1 MPQLWPKQT
10 HYRCPTRVQRSKVV
24 RCEWLG
30 YSGHS
35 QIMRR
40 IDILIGL
47 IGQVLNILLAA
58 VLVRRKQH
66 REFPFF
72 FLYIVSSIFLLLVRL
87 SVISNYRVFFMVS
100 WGAAV
105 IYVVLAL
112 LALHEVFRKVF
123 AAFYEK
129 RWFWLFFPLIVGAIS
144 VLAVIYRLGSP
155 PAQANQV
162 ISLIISLG
170 MAVNLVQALLF
181 VLFFALVWFNGI
193 GWRGYPFGIVMG
205 FAAIAIVAFSVQ
217 WARSEFGTRLNI
229 VSSYA
234 PAVAYILAVIL
245 WLNTFLRPP
254 EPEPQWRLKIT
265 PEQLLDEMRQYSK
278 ILGKLRGRRR

>member
-1 MPQLWPKQT
+1 
-10 HYRCPTRVQRSKVV
+10 
-24 RCEWLG
+24 
-30 YSGHS
+30 
-35 QIMRR
+35 MRKS
-40 IDILIGL
+40 DLLLSLIGL
-47 IGQVLNILLAA
+47 IAAAWLVIVLTQ
-58 VLVRRKQH
+58 RKVFK
-66 REFPFF
+66 EFPFF
-72 FLYIVSSIFLLLVRL
+72 FLYVSFSVAFITLRL
-87 SVISNYRVFFMVS
+87 SVSGTYQLFFWVS
-100 WGAAV
+100 WGTEA
-105 IYVVLAL
+105 IYVLLAL

-123 AAFYEK
+123 ASFYEK
-129 RWFWLFFPLIVGAIS
+129 RWFWLFFPVVVIAIS

-181 VLFFALVWFNGI
+181 VFFFLLVWFNGI
-193 GWRGYPFGIVMG
+193 GWREYPFGIVMG
-205 FAAIAIVAFSVQ
+205 FAAIAIVIFTAE
-217 WARSEFGTRLNI
+217 WARSVFGTKLN
-229 VSSYA
+229 VVWSYA
-234 PAVAYILAVIL
+234 HSVAYILAVIL

>member
-1 MPQLWPKQT
+1 MHKSDLLL
-10 HYRCPTRVQRSKVV
+10 S
-24 RCEWLG
+24 
-30 YSGHS
+30 
-35 QIMRR
+35 
-40 IDILIGL
+40 LIGL
-47 IGQVLNILLAA
+47 IAAAWLVIVLTQ
-58 VLVRRKQH
+58 RKVFK
-66 REFPFF
+66 EFPFF
-72 FLYIVSSIFLLLVRL
+72 FLYVSFSVAFITLRL
-87 SVISNYRVFFMVS
+87 SIRGNYQLFFWVS
-100 WGAAV
+100 WSTEA
-105 IYVVLAL
+105 IYVFLAL
-112 LALHEVFRKVF
+112 FALHEVFRKVF
-123 AAFYEK
+123 AAFYET
-129 RWFWLFFPLIVGAIS
+129 RWFWLFFPVVVVAIS
-144 VLAVIYRLGSP
+144 ILAVIYRLGSP
-155 PAQANQV
+155 PAQANEV

-193 GWRGYPFGIVMG
+193 GTREYPFGIVMG
-205 FAAIAIVAFSVQ
+205 FAAIAIVTFAAI
-217 WARSEFGTRLNI
+217 WARSEFGTRLNA

>member
-1 MPQLWPKQT
+1 MKPFDLILT
-10 HYRCPTRVQRSKVV
+10 
-24 RCEWLG
+24 
-30 YSGHS
+30 
-35 QIMRR
+35 
-40 IDILIGL
+40 LIGP
-47 IGQVLNILLAA
+47 ILTAWLA
-58 VLVRRKQH
+58 VLLLRRKLH
-66 REFPFF
+66 RGFPFF
-72 FLYIVSSIFLLLVRL
+72 FCYVIASVLIPVIRLAFHHDYLVWFKVVW
-87 SVISNYRVFFMVS
+87 STE
-100 WGAAV
+100 A
-105 IYVVLAL
+105 IYVLLAL
-112 LALHEVFRKVF
+112 LALHEIFRKVF
-123 AAFYEK
+123 AAFYER
-129 RWFWLFFPLIVGAIS
+129 RWFWLFFPVVVIAIS

-155 PAQANQV
+155 PTQANQV

-181 VLFFALVWFNGI
+181 VLFFLLVWFNGI
-193 GWRGYPFGIVMG
+193 GWREYPFGIVMG

-217 WARSEFGTRLNI
+217 WARSEFGTRLNV

-234 PAVAYILAVIL
+234 PAMAYILAVVV